1 MAKKTGWLEKWE
13 KGKLL
18 SMVEVAYRR
27 VGVKKTPRRKIFDP
41 DTVSHKDDLY
51 YVLDKKVKLGH
62 LCLTGPS
69 VFANKELVEVEL
81 RVVDHDARLRL
92 LGKVLKVTTFL
103 EMNQPV
109 FRADV
114 HFSAVSKVD
123 FDHLVALEDRRKKR
137 AASGKGKTKVTFKR
151 K

>member
-1 MAKKTGWLEKWE
+1 MTKKTGWLEKWE
-13 KGKLL
+13 KGRVL

-51 YVLDKKVKLGH
+51 YILDKKVKLGH

-69 VFANKELVEVEL
+69 VFTNKELVEVEL
-81 RVVDHDARLRL
+81 RVAEHDARLRL
-92 LGKVLKVTTFL
+92 LGKILKVTTFM

-109 FRADV
+109 FRGDV
-114 HFSAVSKVD
+114 HFSAVSKTD
-123 FDHLVALEDRRKKR
+123 FDRLVALEDRRKR
-137 AASGKGKTKVTFKR
+137 MAAAQPKKAKVTFKR